1 MTTTHTPTSH
11 SAAKRLFPPPPSLRS
26 CSKTRANTESFIRR
40 RRRKKNSNNAGVLAS
55 SSSNEETTLT
65 TTIQTTTGEGDEES
79 KRRISSTLSSTS
91 FTTSAN
97 KTSLPPRTCSE
108 AAIEARNVLRYLR
121 ENRSAKT
128 DVVSTK
134 RVRVELPLPR
144 ESEDDRI
151 VWLGLHGQASDWSGG
166 MSERLAK
173 TKIVVETMLSG
184 YAFRYLGLLDKDAEG
199 MGLWTATE
207 DMSIVAHP
215 SDTTIVPF
223 FLNLLRGEYG
233 ERVVDERGHFLVVV
247 NGFWSGNGE
256 KVGQPWQFR
265 LREEA
270 KEYLATDTI
279 GEEKRWEKVYSCRRA
294 RSAAGIEGTLVRRYP
309 EPWSLFDARGVRLLK
324 QWRDEPSNREIAET
338 LNEDAGQAEAVG
350 FTKNASETSR
360 DDDVIS

>member
-1 MTTTHTPTSH
+1 M
-11 SAAKRLFPPPPSLRS
+11 
-26 CSKTRANTESFIRR
+26 
-40 RRRKKNSNNAGVLAS
+40 LAS
-55 SSSNEETTLT
+55 SSSNEETTLA

-91 FTTSAN
+91 FTSPN
-97 KTSLPPRTCSE
+97 KTSLPPKTCSE

-121 ENRSAKT
+121 ENRRAKT

-173 TKIVVETMLSG
+173 TKIVVEHMLSG

-233 ERVVDERGHFLVVV
+233 ERVVNEREHFLVVV

>member
-1 MTTTHTPTSH
+1 MTTTCAPISH
-11 SAAKRLFPPPPSLRS
+11 ACLFHPPPSLRS
-26 CSKTRANTESFIRR
+26 FSKARAKNKSFIRR
-40 RRRKKNSNNAGVLAS
+40 RRRKKNNNAGVLAS

-91 FTTSAN
+91 FTSPN
-97 KTSLPPRTCSE
+97 KTSLPPKTCSE

-128 DVVSTK
+128 DVASTK

-233 ERVVDERGHFLVVV
+233 ERVVNEREHFLVVV

-350 FTKNASETSR
+350 FTKNANETSR

>member
-1 MTTTHTPTSH
+1 MIQTTSSSH
-11 SAAKRLFPPPPSLRS
+11 PAAKPLFPPPPSLRS
-26 CSKTRANTESFIRR
+26 SSKTRANTKSFIRR
-40 RRRKKNSNNAGVLAS
+40 RRRKNNNSGVLAS

-91 FTTSAN
+91 FTSPN

-121 ENRSAKT
+121 EKRGAKT

-173 TKIVVETMLSG
+173 TKVVVETMLSG

-233 ERVVDERGHFLVVV
+233 ERVVGEREHFLVVV

-350 FTKNASETSR
+350 FTKNASQTSR

>member
-1 MTTTHTPTSH
+1 MQ
-11 SAAKRLFPPPPSLRS
+11 KKER
-26 CSKTRANTESFIRR
+26 TRANTKSFIRR
-40 RRRKKNSNNAGVLAS
+40 RRRKNNNSGALAS

-65 TTIQTTTGEGDEES
+65 TTIQTGEGEEES
-79 KRRISSTLSSTS
+79 KSVTKRRISSTLSSTS
-91 FTTSAN
+91 FTTSPN

-121 ENRSAKT
+121 EKT

-173 TKIVVETMLSG
+173 TKVVVETMLSG

-233 ERVVDERGHFLVVV
+233 ERVVNEREHFLVVV

-350 FTKNASETSR
+350 FTKDASETSR

>member
-1 MTTTHTPTSH
+1 MTTTCAPISH
-11 SAAKRLFPPPPSLRS
+11 SAACLFHPPPSLRS
-26 CSKTRANTESFIRR
+26 FSKTRAKNKSFIRR
-40 RRRKKNSNNAGVLAS
+40 RRRKNNNNAGVLAS

-91 FTTSAN
+91 FTSPN
-97 KTSLPPRTCSE
+97 KTSLPPKTCSE

-121 ENRSAKT
+121 ENRRAKT

-173 TKIVVETMLSG
+173 TKIVVEHMLSG

-233 ERVVDERGHFLVVV
+233 ERVVNEREHFLVVV

>member
-1 MTTTHTPTSH
+1 MTTTCVPISH
-11 SAAKRLFPPPPSLRS
+11 SCLFHPPPSLRS
-26 CSKTRANTESFIRR
+26 FSKTRAKNKSFIRR
-40 RRRKKNSNNAGVLAS
+40 RRRKKNNNAGVLAS

-91 FTTSAN
+91 FTSPN
-97 KTSLPPRTCSE
+97 KTSLPPKTCSE

-121 ENRSAKT
+121 ENRRAKT

-173 TKIVVETMLSG
+173 TRIVVETMLSG

-233 ERVVDERGHFLVVV
+233 ERVVNEREHFLVVV

-309 EPWSLFDARGVRLLK
+309 EPWSLLDARGVRLLK